1 MASSEVV
8 WTVEIFRVVATGT
21 IALLGAWGGFHL
33 GNRGRK
39 YDILYKEQY
48 TSLKIV
54 VSPLL
59 TYLDYLTT
67 ARLTVNLLRGDYNSV
82 LKYYL
87 DGKIIEDLEIGIKQ
101 IHISLKENT
110 KELIILREHTRK
122 SYREILV
129 HTASIEHEITR
140 FGDKITQPKATQ
152 TNMLQFL
159 VAIETELSQC
169 AELIEHLIDSSY
181 KDLKLPEFVPLFT
194 VDEIEARRRILTSQ
208 VRNRQNSRIW

>member
-1 MASSEVV
+1 
-8 WTVEIFRVVATGT
+8 
-21 IALLGAWGGFHL
+21 
-33 GNRGRK
+33 
-39 YDILYKEQY
+39 
-48 TSLKIV
+48 
-54 VSPLL
+54 
-59 TYLDYLTT
+59 
-67 ARLTVNLLRGDYNSV
+67 
-82 LKYYL
+82 
-87 DGKIIEDLEIGIKQ
+87 
-101 IHISLKENT
+101 LKENT
-110 KELIILREHTRK
+110 KELIILSEHTRK

-140 FGDKITQPKATQ
+140 FADKITQPKATQ
-152 TNMLQFL
+152 ANMLQFL